1 MTDIQVPRAGTISK
15 DGKNLAFY
23 LDDYRLTIIDPYP
36 SDVLF
41 DEQYIYMERCM
52 IIEQLHSTR
61 GIEA

>member
-23 LDDYRLTIIDPYP
+23 LDDY
-36 SDVLF
+36 
-41 DEQYIYMERCM
+41 MERCM

>member
-1 MTDIQVPRAGTISK
+1 MTDIQVPRAGIISK

-41 DEQYIYMERCM
+41 DEQYIY
-52 IIEQLHSTR
+52 
-61 GIEA
+61 GIWKDA